1 MKKTNLNDFF
11 ENKDNGKKSDEG
23 VSVSFSD
30 NEKFLCSKLKGSKAV
45 VGCAPW
51 FSNRNI
57 IKALSESEYG
67 VSIILDKSTMP
78 RYDDGNLKKNIKN
91 NQVTVYS
98 KNTAPEKFLFTPL
111 PFIHSS
117 VNSEFF
123 FGKKD
128 SLYKNYDS
136 FRVIGRDQSA
146 QEYKT
151 LFHYKFL
158 VICDVKIK
166 NETLELNPVSVLCGS
181 FNFTEN
187 SNFCR
192 EALLHIETEKVVQ
205 GFFDEWSRAYI
216 RSENIENYSSKFSPE
231 FLHVN
236 SEGELITLPQDEIN
250 ELNRQV
256 DNNNK
261 LDEDAL

>member
-1 MKKTNLNDFF
+1 MNKTNLNDFF
-11 ENKDNGKKSDEG
+11 EDRDNDKNSDEG
-23 VSVSFSD
+23 VSVSFAD

-67 VSIILDKSTMP
+67 VSIVLDKSTMP
-78 RYDDGNLKKNIKN
+78 RFDNGNLKKNIKS
-91 NQVTVYS
+91 NQITVYS
-98 KNTAPEKFLFTPL
+98 KNCAPENFLFTPL
-111 PFIHSS
+111 PFLHSS
-117 VNSEFF
+117 VNFEFF

-128 SLYKNYDS
+128 DVSENYDS
-136 FRVIGRDQSA
+136 FRVIGRDQSS
-146 QEYKT
+146 EGYKT

-166 NETLELNPVSVLCGS
+166 NEFLELIPVSVLCGS

-187 SNFCR
+187 STYCR
-192 EALLHIETEKVVQ
+192 EALLHIETKNVVQ
-205 GFFDEWSRAYI
+205 GFFDEWSRVYI
-216 RSENIENYSSKFSPE
+216 RSENIENYGSELSPE

-236 SEGELITLPQDEIN
+236 SEGELKSLPKDEEC
-250 ELNRQV
+250 ELNRQI
-256 DNNNK
+256 DNNK
-261 LDEDAL
+261 LEEDGF